1 MVDPAYS
8 LDYELWETG
17 LHLLGAMDENLA
29 AAQQVL
35 TLTEESLPPSPSEQ
49 AQSIMG
55 AARRELK
62 KAAIANAAAHHH
74 YRVGASHESLD
85 RTGVLE
91 NKVDA
96 QAERVLD
103 HLERVAVRHDEP
115 IPGRQDQAFRV
126 VQSARMIHDLAALS
140 IGLIR
145 QDDGPRNTKTMLQA
159 IIWQAVLA
167 VERTGSAIRHLTQ
180 LRP

>member
-1 MVDPAYS
+1 MLNPDHPW
-8 LDYELWETG
+8 DYDLWEIG
-17 LHLLGAMDENLA
+17 LYLLDAMDVNLA

-35 TLTEESLPPSPSEQ
+35 TLTEEGLPPSQLELVQ
-49 AQSIMG
+49 KILRE
-55 AARRELK
+55 ARRELNM
-62 KAAIANAAAHHH
+62 AEIANAAAHHH

-85 RTGVLE
+85 RTGALE
-91 NKVDA
+91 KKV
-96 QAERVLD
+96 AEQSERLPD

-115 IPGRQDQAFRV
+115 IPGRQDQARRV
-126 VQSARMIHDLAALS
+126 VQSARMIHEQAAVA

-167 VERTGSAIRHLTQ
+167 VERTGRTIRHLPE
-180 LRP
+180 LR

>member
-1 MVDPAYS
+1 MLNPADS
-8 LDYELWETG
+8 LDYELWENG
-17 LHLLGAMDENLA
+17 LHLLDAMDVNLA

-35 TLTEESLPPSPSEQ
+35 TLTEESLPPSLSEQ
-49 AQSIMG
+49 AQKILRE
-55 AARRELK
+55 ARRELNM
-62 KAAIANAAAHHH
+62 AEIANAAAHHH

-91 NKVDA
+91 RKVDE
-96 QAERVLD
+96 QAERLPD

-115 IPGRQDQAFRV
+115 IPGRQDQASRV
-126 VQSARMIHDLAALS
+126 VQSARMLHAQAAHG

-145 QDDGPRNTKTMLQA
+145 QKDGPRNTKTMLQA

-167 VERTGSAIRHLTQ
+167 VERTGRAIQHLTR